1 MLILIKLI
9 LVKKHLEWWFW
20 SGGSHETPLGCGALL
35 ATSLWILST
44 WKLQIMK
51 LQIAAESILV
61 IWQHVLDNV
70 IKTREVNKAQKQE
83 MYTLH
88 CTRAF
93 PCLTTMAA
101 FSLTLNQ
108 QPMPAFVFVI
118 PPPLFPLLSICQLEC
133 KGAVWSE
140 NIKGT
145 PRCSCSSFLCSHQEN
160 DLSLTDRL
168 LRYIQTD
175 QRRPLEATKPPLD
188 WREKPRSIGTL
199 SGCTH
204 SE

>member
-1 MLILIKLI
+1 M
-9 LVKKHLEWWFW
+9 
-20 SGGSHETPLGCGALL
+20 
-35 ATSLWILST
+35 SLWI
-44 WKLQIMK
+44 LQIMK
-51 LQIAAESILV
+51 LQIAAESLLV

-83 MYTLH
+83 MYTLIS
-88 CTRAF
+88 
-93 PCLTTMAA
+93 MAA
-101 FSLTLNQ
+101 FSPTLNQ

-118 PPPLFPLLSICQLEC
+118 HPPLFPLLSICQLEC

-160 DLSLTDRL
+160 DLSLTDHL

-175 QRRPLEATKPPLD
+175 QRWPLEATTGLKRKTQKHWHFVWMYTFRVVPKRIAD
-188 WREKPRSIGTL
+188 K
-199 SGCTH
+199 
-204 SE
+204 

>member
-1 MLILIKLI
+1 
-9 LVKKHLEWWFW
+9 
-20 SGGSHETPLGCGALL
+20 
-35 ATSLWILST
+35 
-44 WKLQIMK
+44 MK
-51 LQIAAESILV
+51 LQIAAESLLV

-93 PCLTTMAA
+93 PRLTTMAA
-101 FSLTLNQ
+101 FSPTLNQ

-140 NIKGT
+140 NIKGI
-145 PRCSCSSFLCSHQEN
+145 PRCCCSSFLCSHQEN
-160 DLSLTDRL
+160 DLDWPPVKVHTDWPEVAFRSHHWTEEKNPEAL
-168 LRYIQTD
+168 ALCLDVHIQSSAKTDSRQIEKELIMLRFN
-175 QRRPLEATKPPLD
+175 
-188 WREKPRSIGTL
+188 
-199 SGCTH
+199 
-204 SE
+204 

>member
-1 MLILIKLI
+1 
-9 LVKKHLEWWFW
+9 
-20 SGGSHETPLGCGALL
+20 
-35 ATSLWILST
+35 
-44 WKLQIMK
+44 MK
-51 LQIAAESILV
+51 LQIAAESLLV

-93 PCLTTMAA
+93 PRLTTMAA
-101 FSLTLNQ
+101 FSPTLNQ

-140 NIKGT
+140 NIKGI
-145 PRCSCSSFLCSHQEN
+145 PRCCCSSFLCSHQEN

-175 QRRPLEATKPPLD
+175 QRWPLEATTGLKRKTQKHWHFVWMYTFRVVPKRIAD
-188 WREKPRSIGTL
+188 K
-199 SGCTH
+199 
-204 SE
+204 